1 MKKKYLKNAQSFF
14 EKFNMIFGWDDIAD
28 LALDLALVDL
38 EFEKKGQNIY
48 KKELKDFFANK
59 HLKQNDMKLFSWKPD
74 LINKLMIDTKS
85 KEFLYS
91 CIEGDWDNAV
101 ISNMLSFD
109 LNKVNEKLE
118 SIFAEIVN
126 SKIRWFKSKS

>member
-1 MKKKYLKNAQSFF
+1 
-14 EKFNMIFGWDDIAD
+14 MIFGWDDIAD

-48 KKELKDFFANK
+48 KKELKDFFANE

>member
-48 KKELKDFFANK
+48 
-59 HLKQNDMKLFSWKPD
+59 
-74 LINKLMIDTKS
+74 
-85 KEFLYS
+85 
-91 CIEGDWDNAV
+91 
-101 ISNMLSFD
+101 
-109 LNKVNEKLE
+109 E
-118 SIFAEIVN
+118 SI
-126 SKIRWFKSKS
+126 